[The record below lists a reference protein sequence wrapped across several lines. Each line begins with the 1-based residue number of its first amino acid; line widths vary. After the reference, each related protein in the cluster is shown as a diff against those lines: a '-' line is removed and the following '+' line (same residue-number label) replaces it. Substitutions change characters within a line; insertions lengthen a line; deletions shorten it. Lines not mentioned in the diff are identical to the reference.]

1 MKVTV
6 IQRKIKTCNAN
17 RMPADNKPIAYMA
30 ADANYL
36 TPVLRKND
44 SDYPSALKLKSPRLQ
59 PRARWVSA
67 ATVTG
72 HNYKSR

>member
-30 ADANYL
+30 ADANSL

-44 SDYPSALKLKSPRLQ
+44 SDYPKRLEIEI
-59 PRARWVSA
+59 
-67 ATVTG
+67 ATNAIAKTLATS
-72 HNYKSR
+72 K